1 MKRTGDQRLYK
12 GTLPLT
18 HHHSFEFLRLCQ
30 GCLDPLSL
38 FNMIRRLQ
46 PPYIQPGETGNQRGG
61 YVMSP
66 LRLGEGLAFPHP
78 VYHELLPG
86 LKKKPD

>member
-1 MKRTGDQRLYK
+1 MDEVLLTVKFYGETKEDWSHQPAQVKSREEDKEMKRTGDQRLYK

-38 FNMIRRLQ
+38 FNIVLSFKTARQ
-46 PPYIQPGETGNQRGG
+46 
-61 YVMSP
+61 
-66 LRLGEGLAFPHP
+66 
-78 VYHELLPG
+78 
-86 LKKKPD
+86 